1 MIFLHDAS
9 EKAAAETPEGRD
21 RVIDGI
27 RAFAIVG
34 VVFGHLLMGLV
45 LWKDGVPFAGN
56 LLASSVPLQLLTWV
70 LQVMPFFFIAGG
82 AANLLSWQS
91 AKQRHLPYHMWVW
104 NRVRRL
110 LKPII
115 MYMAVMAP
123 LGALLYKLTVPAVA
137 TPLLALATQLLWF
150 VGIYTLIT
158 ALTPILVAMETRMH
172 FGAAALWFALVALV
186 DMGRLQWGWP
196 SVLGILNFISVWAI
210 ASHCGYWYI
219 QRHTHRGSMVLAAFG
234 LLAFNIVLVRVGP
247 YPVSLVGLPGEDF
260 SNMAPPSLVMAVH
273 TLFQFALLT
282 IVRPVLVR
290 LLEIPRL
297 WRRVVEVNI
306 AAMTIYLWHLP
317 VIAAITFFFHS
328 LTWDRPVFE
337 SAEGVVLP
345 GNGFFIASIP
355 YWVVTAVAIF
365 WLVQILWVTEH
376 IRLPWWDRSAEKR
389 STDRKSTR
397 LNSSH

>member
-1 MIFLHDAS
+1 MIFLHDVS

-123 LGALLYKLTVPAVA
+123 LGALLYKLTMPAVA

-150 VGIYTLIT
+150 VGIYMLIT
-158 ALTPILVAMETRMH
+158 ALTPVLVAMETRMQI
-172 FGAAALWFALVALV
+172 
-186 DMGRLQWGWP
+186 GRAH
-196 SVLGILNFISVWAI
+196 V
-210 ASHCGYWYI
+210 
-219 QRHTHRGSMVLAAFG
+219 
-234 LLAFNIVLVRVGP
+234 
-247 YPVSLVGLPGEDF
+247 
-260 SNMAPPSLVMAVH
+260 
-273 TLFQFALLT
+273 
-282 IVRPVLVR
+282 
-290 LLEIPRL
+290 
-297 WRRVVEVNI
+297 
-306 AAMTIYLWHLP
+306 
-317 VIAAITFFFHS
+317 
-328 LTWDRPVFE
+328 
-337 SAEGVVLP
+337 
-345 GNGFFIASIP
+345 
-355 YWVVTAVAIF
+355 
-365 WLVQILWVTEH
+365 
-376 IRLPWWDRSAEKR
+376 
-389 STDRKSTR
+389 
-397 LNSSH
+397 

>member
-186 DMGRLQWGWP
+186 DMGRLQWG
-196 SVLGILNFISVWAI
+196 
-210 ASHCGYWYI
+210 
-219 QRHTHRGSMVLAAFG
+219 
-234 LLAFNIVLVRVGP
+234 
-247 YPVSLVGLPGEDF
+247 
-260 SNMAPPSLVMAVH
+260 
-273 TLFQFALLT
+273 
-282 IVRPVLVR
+282 
-290 LLEIPRL
+290 
-297 WRRVVEVNI
+297 
-306 AAMTIYLWHLP
+306 
-317 VIAAITFFFHS
+317 
-328 LTWDRPVFE
+328 
-337 SAEGVVLP
+337 
-345 GNGFFIASIP
+345 
-355 YWVVTAVAIF
+355 
-365 WLVQILWVTEH
+365 
-376 IRLPWWDRSAEKR
+376 
-389 STDRKSTR
+389 DRKSTR
-397 LNSSH
+397 LNSSHT